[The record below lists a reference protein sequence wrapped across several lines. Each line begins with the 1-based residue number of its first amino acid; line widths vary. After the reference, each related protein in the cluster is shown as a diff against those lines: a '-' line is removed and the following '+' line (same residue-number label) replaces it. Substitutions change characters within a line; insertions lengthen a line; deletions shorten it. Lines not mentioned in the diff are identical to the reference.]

1 LAGKA
6 LVEHGH
12 RRLAFITTEMS
23 ATAQAYSDGMR
34 EALQAGGVEV
44 PLEVLYV
51 AERPIQ
57 QREES
62 CFAALQM
69 TFSGPDR
76 PTGIFASFD
85 SLAEMIYMLLPRL
98 GLRVPND
105 VSLIGEGGIWREGVI
120 TRRLTSVVVDEIA
133 TGRKAVDLLSEMR
146 RGDRAIDDNT
156 EIVLELGLSDGET
169 LATPASAK

>member
-1 LAGKA
+1 
-6 LVEHGH
+6 
-12 RRLAFITTEMS
+12 
-23 ATAQAYSDGMR
+23 
-34 EALQAGGVEV
+34 
-44 PLEVLYV
+44 
-51 AERPIQ
+51 
-57 QREES
+57 
-62 CFAALQM
+62 M

-105 VSLIGEGGIWREGVI
+105 FSLIGEGGIWREGVI